1 MMPGQGSRQCT
12 ILDGMHLATV
22 IYLDYLRV
30 LRQFLLFSY
39 LFLSFFFLY
48 EYGDD
53 GGGWARFVSRKDAL
67 VRHGN
72 PATTNYR
79 ASEL

>member
-39 LFLSFFFLY
+39 LFLSFFF
-48 EYGDD
+48 
-53 GGGWARFVSRKDAL
+53 FV
-67 VRHGN
+67 
-72 PATTNYR
+72 
-79 ASEL
+79 